1 MKRIYIG
8 NLNFK
13 TTEENLTEKFAHFGE
28 VTSATII
35 KDKTS
40 GLSKGFGFV
49 EMPNDDEAEK
59 AISGLKGR
67 DIDGRKVRVS
77 IAEDKPKRRASY

>member
-13 TTEENLTEKFAHFGE
+13 TTEAILEEKFSQFGT
-28 VTSATII
+28 VSSVNII
-35 KDKTS
+35 KDKNT

-49 EMPNDDEAEK
+49 EMPNDEQAEK
-59 AISGLKGR
+59 AILSLKGK

-77 IAEDKPKRRASY
+77 IAEDKPARKNF

>member
-1 MKRIYIG
+1 MKRNFIG
-8 NLNFK
+8 NLYFK
-13 TTEENLTEKFAHFGE
+13 TTEENLTEKFAQFGE

-49 EMPNDDEAEK
+49 EMPNDDDAEK
-59 AISGLKGR
+59 AISGLKGK

>member
-13 TTEENLTEKFAHFGE
+13 TTEENLTEKFAQFGE

-49 EMPNDDEAEK
+49 EMPNDDDAEK
-59 AISGLKGR
+59 AIAGLKGK

>member
-13 TTEENLTEKFAHFGE
+13 TSEENLVEKFSQFGE

-49 EMPNDDEAEK
+49 EMPNDDDAEK
-59 AISGLKGR
+59 AISGLKGK
-67 DIDGRKVRVS
+67 DFDGRKVRVS
-77 IAEDKPKRRASY
+77 VAEDKPKRQTSY

>member
-13 TTEENLTEKFAHFGE
+13 TTEDDLNQAFSQFGE
-28 VTSATII
+28 VLSATLI
-35 KDKTS
+35 KDKAS

-49 EMPNDDEAEK
+49 EMPEDDAAFK
-59 AISGLKGR
+59 AIQGLNGK
-67 DIDGRKVRVS
+67 DLDGRKVRVS
-77 IAEDKPKRRASY
+77 IAEDNGPRRK

>member
-13 TTEENLTEKFAHFGE
+13 TSEENLVEKFSQFGE

-35 KDKTS
+35 KDRTS

-49 EMPNDDEAEK
+49 EMPNDDDAEK
-59 AISGLKGR
+59 AISGLKGK

-77 IAEDKPKRRASY
+77 IAEDKPKRQSSY

>member
-13 TTEENLTEKFAHFGE
+13 TTEENLSEKFSQFGKVE
-28 VTSATII
+28 SVEII
-35 KDKTS
+35 KDKNS
-40 GLSKGFGFV
+40 GLSKGFGFI
-49 EMPNDDEAEK
+49 EMNDDKEAEK
-59 AISGLKGR
+59 AIFSLNGK

-77 IAEDKPKRRASY
+77 VAEEKPKRR